1 MGYLLLG
8 GFLAVAAAG
17 WRAPASDA
25 RFLSR
30 VSLAMAVVIAVQMW
44 WGL

>member
-1 MGYLLLG
+1 MGYYLLA
-8 GFLAVAAAG
+8 GFLIVAAAG

-30 VSLAMAVVIAVQMW
+30 VALGMAIVMAVQMW

>member
-1 MGYLLLG
+1 MGYLLLSG
-8 GFLAVAAAG
+8 LLAVAAAG

-25 RFLSR
+25 RLMSR
-30 VSLAMAVVIAVQMW
+30 LAFGMAVVIAVQMW